1 MVKTIKALPMFYRI
15 LQDEERAIFKEESIV
30 SSVIITS
37 FKKKNGPASPC
48 PVALL
53 LAIWQAIPPASH
65 S

>member
-37 FKKKNGPASPC
+37 FKKKKMGQPTH
-48 PVALL
+48 ALWL
-53 LAIWQAIPPASH
+53 FF
-65 S
+65 